1 MIVKMKHLDLICV
14 AEEKEKTLEALREL
28 GVAHF
33 DLRSAQG
40 AEVAAAEGAAQD
52 AEKAVRLIL
61 KARETVAAEPVRVHS
76 VEEIL
81 RVAADREALKSAADE
96 LGRTIRVYEPYGDFD
111 PELVKKIRAAGVD
124 LKGVAEVPEVL
135 PEMRLG
141 KMQEKLARIEHSI
154 ELDTARIAGCD
165 EKAILAKYPE
175 LADRIAFEEAKE
187 LMGARG
193 AVAMIAGWVPV
204 TLVEKLRAA
213 VKANGWGVLLR
224 DPSADETPPTL
235 IEPPRLFRPVKALFE
250 GLGVMPAY
258 TEADVSVP
266 FMCYFS
272 IFFAML
278 VGDGAYGA
286 IFLAAT
292 LWAWKKFGTNSWVI
306 LMTVFSSATIVWGLL
321 SNTWFGA
328 QIPWCADWPTVKW
341 LADTSYH
348 NMMFLCFTIGVT
360 HLMLARIWNGVC
372 KAPDSTCLAEFG
384 WAGIL
389 FSMYCVTNTIVG
401 IFDAFPKSVYWVCG
415 VSIVLVFA
423 FTLKPNELK
432 SRGAELGMLPL
443 NIMSALGDIISYVRL
458 FAVGLASVKVAEN
471 FNNMATGLLAGEHAW
486 WVTALLAIGTVL
498 ILLFGHVLNLMM
510 AGLSILVHAVRLNT
524 LEFSNHKGVSWSGYE
539 FSPFKRKAAR

>member
-14 AEEKEKTLEALREL
+14 ADEKEKTLEALREL

-40 AEVAAAEGAAQD
+40 VDVAAAEGAAQD

-187 LMGARG
+187 LMGSRG
-193 AVAMIAGWVPV
+193 AVATIAGWVPV

-224 DPSADETPPTL
+224 DSAEDETPPTL

-292 LWAWKKFGTNSWVI
+292 LWAWKKFGMNSWVI

-328 QIPWCADWPTVKW
+328 GIPWCANWPTVKW
-341 LADTSYH
+341 LADPSYH

-415 VSIVLVFA
+415 VSIVLVFG